1 MSAYTCFMIP
11 RIAENRI
18 RELAGQFPVVVIT
31 GPRQSG
37 KTTLI
42 KAMYPDLPYYN
53 LERPDILER
62 VREDPQGFLS
72 SLKGKKIII
81 DEAQRF
87 PELTSWIQSRVD
99 EKPEPGQFLPCFP
112 QHLLHSFYQPVNI

>member
-1 MSAYTCFMIP
+1 MIP

-72 SLKGKKIII
+72 SLKGKKTII

-99 EKPEPGQFLPCFP
+99 EKPEPGQFF
-112 QHLLHSFYQPVNI
+112 